1 MYSKGDSETMRKGA
15 LKFAKEKY
23 MYLNGHLDAR
33 SVQENFNLITSFI
46 QDLNVVDKLNSQM

>member
-1 MYSKGDSETMRKGA
+1 MRTDA

-23 MYLNGHLDAR
+23 VSGNLDTR

-46 QDLNVVDKLNSQM
+46 KDSLDKHFPSI